1 MAKALS
7 ALPHTM
13 RLHIVTDT
21 DGVPQSAYVDYRVED
36 GLAVKVGRLQLAEP
50 DFAKVMHDA
59 GTAGEFWTDMVTA
72 INAAEGIV

>member
-7 ALPHTM
+7 ATHQI
-13 RLHIVTDT
+13 RLLIVVD
-21 DGVPQSAYVDYRVED
+21 DNGVPQSAYVDYRVED
-36 GLAVKVGRLQLAEP
+36 GLAFKVGRLQLVDP
-50 DFAKVMHDA
+50 DFAKVMHNA